1 MAKGKRQSRSA
12 GDPADLEELRR
23 QAAARTKREIQ
34 MAVGGPLPYE
44 LEALGQMMVKA
55 IKKLPP
61 EAQPAGLAAAELI
74 ITGMQEAADAFVNGL
89 PAPTPSAAEVK
100 TRSAALE
107 TLYRQAT
114 KDSPL
119 SIFIPGLRLL
129 VEVDESVDPLG
140 DAPPTIL
147 VKLAPP
153 LIDNQA
159 EMLRE
164 YIVKQLAG

>member
-1 MAKGKRQSRSA
+1 LSKKRGRRA

-23 QAAARTKREIQ
+23 RAAARAKTEAR

-61 EAQPAGLAAAELI
+61 EGQPAGLLAAEAVI
-74 ITGMQEAADAFVNGL
+74 MGMRASADAFVKGL

-100 TRSAALE
+100 ARSAALE
-107 TLYRQAT
+107 TLYQQAT
-114 KDSPL
+114 KDSAL
-119 SIFIPGLRLL
+119 AIFIPGLKLL
-129 VEVDESVDPLG
+129 LQVDETVDPLSG
-140 DAPPTIL
+140 DPPTISL
-147 VKLAPP
+147 PLAPP

-159 EMLRE
+159 EMLME
-164 YIVKQLAG
+164 YIVKQLAQ